1 VYLRNLWFL
10 VHTTMAN
17 SLSGGEIVA
26 VWWIWVDQDLDMKYV
41 VFICGI
47 LYCTVLY
54 CTVLYCTVL
63 YCTCMCCWV
72 CTTWC
77 CDTNTSYL
85 FSFKCCWEN
94 IIGSFL
100 VAEKIYSIYCIIFSS
115 PGLSIYL
122 CTTVLHSE
130 GEPISYL
137 KRCLQ
142 YLYMFLIECLL
153 PWKCKPY
160 SFNQT

>member
-63 YCTCMCCWV
+63 YCTVLYLYVLLGLHHLMLWHQHKLFIQLQVLLREYYRVISCCWKDLQHILYYFFI
-72 CTTWC
+72 TWFE
-77 CDTNTSYL
+77 YL
-85 FSFKCCWEN
+85 SLYHCSAFRGWANLISET
-94 IIGSFL
+94 
-100 VAEKIYSIYCIIFSS
+100 
-115 PGLSIYL
+115 LS
-122 CTTVLHSE
+122 TVPLHVLNRMSAAV
-130 GEPISYL
+130 
-137 KRCLQ
+137 K
-142 YLYMFLIECLL
+142 M
-153 PWKCKPY
+153 
-160 SFNQT
+160 